1 MSCNFLKHTAVFQ
14 SQYLR
19 FDLLVVFTMLT
30 GIFSHGFFSTGTVV
44 VTKEKTRFEDVFYKI
59 FNDFNIIFFFFFRVT
74 LFFSTSGSIWPACGC
89 VA

>member
-44 VTKEKTRFEDVFYKI
+44 VTKEKKKTRFEDVFYKI
-59 FNDFNIIFFFFFRVT
+59 FNNFNIIFF
-74 LFFSTSGSIWPACGC
+74 LLL
-89 VA
+89 

>member
-30 GIFSHGFFSTGTVV
+30 CIFSHGFFSTGTVV

-59 FNDFNIIFFFFFRVT
+59 F
-74 LFFSTSGSIWPACGC
+74 
-89 VA
+89 